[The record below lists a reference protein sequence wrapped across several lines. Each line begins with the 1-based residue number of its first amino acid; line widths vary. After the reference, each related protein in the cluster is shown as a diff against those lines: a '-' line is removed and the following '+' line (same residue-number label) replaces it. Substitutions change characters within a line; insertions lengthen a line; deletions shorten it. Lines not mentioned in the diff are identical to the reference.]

1 MAVTPQD
8 LLAPVG
14 ELEADL
20 FPGEA
25 EDQETG
31 SAKLVARLTAYIA
44 DAVAQGATTD
54 AGVKAWAYH
63 RAYKAVYIAM
73 SANPI
78 QASEEGQ
85 GSSAYS
91 VVQADRFK
99 DLADEWLDRFNGE
112 VSVVPPSRQATPG
125 TQTQS
130 VGFTW

>member
-1 MAVTPQD
+1 MAVKPQD

-14 ELEADL
+14 ELEPDL
-20 FPGEA
+20 FPGEE

-31 SAKLVARLTAYIA
+31 SAKLVARLNAYIA
-44 DAVAQGATTD
+44 DAAAQGATTD

-63 RAYKAVYIAM
+63 RAYKAVYISM

-85 GSSAYS
+85 GSATYAKE
-91 VVQADRFK
+91 QADRFK
-99 DLADEWLDRFNGE
+99 DLAAEWLDKFNE
-112 VSVVPPSRQATPG
+112 AVSVVPVARKATPG
-125 TQTQS
+125 TQSQG